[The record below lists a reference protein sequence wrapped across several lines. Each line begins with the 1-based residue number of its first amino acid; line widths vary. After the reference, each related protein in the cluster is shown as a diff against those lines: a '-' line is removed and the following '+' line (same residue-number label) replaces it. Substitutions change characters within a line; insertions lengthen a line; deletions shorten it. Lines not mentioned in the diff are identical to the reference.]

1 MNIPSPSFSLDT
13 FILDEPSWGN
23 PILFAALGQT
33 QEKVNAFHTLTEE
46 RRRRRGR
53 TLEKRQGRM
62 EEVVSGMLG
71 NKRMMQ
77 AVETSEKAGAGNE
90 ERKMRRMMSDLLRW
104 VNLSSS
110 SRSRPQTVGN
120 LPWSRRRHSPWPC
133 QRETREGTDPSF
145 LSQRRQ
151 RFRCPA
157 WIRDVNEALQ
167 QKACFNYCHGRTE
180 QKLLSYLLFC
190 LRMT

>member
-23 PILFAALGQT
+23 PILFASLGQT

-46 RRRRRGR
+46 KRRRRGR

-62 EEVVSGMLG
+62 EEMVSGMLG

-104 VNLSSS
+104 VHLTAAAGPGRKRWEICN
-110 SRSRPQTVGN
+110 GAGGGGG
-120 LPWSRRRHSPWPC
+120 

-151 RFRCPA
+151 HLRCTA
-157 WIRDVNEALQ
+157 DFTTWTRDVNEALQ
-167 QKACFNYCHGRTE
+167 QKACFNSCHGRTE
-180 QKLLSYLLFC
+180 QKLLFC